1 MAFLDDFGKIP
12 IAQVPKA
19 SEKVEKTMGDMAT
32 IIESQRLYNPQ
43 MPSVPKVKPP
53 PAAQVEARPR
63 RRADDRRRQRRRPR
77 AHHRASTGEARSGDG
92 V

>member
-19 SEKVEKTMGDMAT
+19 SEKVEKTMGDMST

-53 PAAQVEARPR
+53 TAAQIEAGT
-63 RRADDRRRQRRRPR
+63 A
-77 AHHRASTGEARSGDG
+77 AKSGMTGSWGTSG
-92 V
+92 